1 MDVLSKI
8 PILLA
13 IEDAPNDSCL
23 LTVCQ
28 EVPVDN
34 IVLAPQL
41 LRQIASLTKCIW
53 LKNIKRS
60 NTSYIF
66 CLEANQKAEE
76 EQPNS
81 SSSCGPATTIQLFTD
96 HAQDRLPFVKSV
108 EHQFSVPAKQVL
120 QPTHQLAWRVLAPRK
135 KRRQQGLIVQRCCS
149 TEHALHYNN
158 CRLNVSETNA
168 FHKTCLKRLYLS

>member
-1 MDVLSKI
+1 MDALSKR
-8 PILLA
+8 PIV
-13 IEDAPNDSCL
+13 DALNYGCP

-41 LRQIASLTKCIW
+41 LGQIASLHKMY
-53 LKNIKRS
+53 LVKEHQKRS
-60 NTSYIF
+60 NTFYIF
-66 CLEANQKAEE
+66 CLEANQKAEV
-76 EQPNS
+76 EQPHS
-81 SSSCGPATTIQLFTD
+81 SSSCGPVTTIRLFTN

-108 EHQFSVPAKQVL
+108 EHQFSVSASHTTHP
-120 QPTHQLAWRVLAPRK
+120 PTCLACIGPRK

-168 FHKTCLKRLYLS
+168 FHKTCLKRLHLS